1 MHIKWKLKKC
11 RIQLWHKKMKFVTIF
26 GEKIKFLKFSPLCWQ
41 DFFFEIQ
48 NFQNF
53 FYTTPKFIPY
63 TNFKH
68 QKWKLHVGFII
79 IPLPYWTGRASKQ
92 AASWFLPPLVFLGLI
107 NKVEILKISLS
118 SLNIFHSVWLVL
130 ENLSVFKFVIWESSS
145 PVLNFLACELV
156 KIGSNLSKLVQ
167 TCQYWLT
174 FV

>member
-1 MHIKWKLKKC
+1 MGLAKWQIQGGF
-11 RIQLWHKKMKFVTIF
+11 RIV
-26 GEKIKFLKFSPLCWQ
+26 
-41 DFFFEIQ
+41 
-48 NFQNF
+48 
-53 FYTTPKFIPY
+53 
-63 TNFKH
+63 
-68 QKWKLHVGFII
+68 
-79 IPLPYWTGRASKQ
+79 PLPYWTGRASKK

-145 PVLNFLACELV
+145 PVLNFLACKLV

-174 FV
+174 FVQIGSKLLKLIQTCQKLFRFVQIGANLSTLFQRKVEII